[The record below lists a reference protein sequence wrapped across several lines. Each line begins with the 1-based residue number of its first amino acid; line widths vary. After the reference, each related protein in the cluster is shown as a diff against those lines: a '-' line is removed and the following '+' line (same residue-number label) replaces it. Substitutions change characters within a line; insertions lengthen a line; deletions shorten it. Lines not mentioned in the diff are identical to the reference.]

1 MKPGPSLA
9 RKVLPE
15 FISIT
20 SEPLPAVEW
29 LTYICIAQ
37 SWFSSGAEA
46 REAAERWED
55 RFLSLLRDEVS
66 ELNRL
71 GRFSQYSFNSSSEYM
86 LQGACFVEPRDPDD
100 VKEAKTRRAQFSD
113 YTSVLSELTPEE
125 FEAMCVGILELIGV
139 KDPQLTSYSTDEG
152 IDFYGRLQLEEHI
165 LLEDRFPSVQRQLS
179 AWMVGQAKHYK
190 LSQVST
196 FDIRELVGSV
206 ELAKGRAYSS
216 VNSKYP
222 DLEIRVCDPV
232 FYLFFTTG
240 RISSDSWRLVDHSG
254 VVGMDGEMVAAFLAD
269 RGVGTTNEGFDNSLL
284 SDWLAQY
291 Q

>member
-9 RKVLPE
+9 CKMLSE
-15 FISIT
+15 FVSIT
-20 SEPLPAVEW
+20 SEPLPVIEW
-29 LTYICIAQ
+29 LTYICIDQ
-37 SWFSSGAEA
+37 GWFSSNADA
-46 REAAERWED
+46 REAAERWEG
-55 RFLSLLRDEVS
+55 RFLSLLQEELS
-66 ELNRL
+66 ELNRV

-86 LQGACFVEPRDPDD
+86 LQGACFIEPRDPDD
-100 VKEAKTRRAQFSD
+100 IKKAKTRRAQFGD
-113 YTSVLSELTPEE
+113 YALALSELTPEE
-125 FEAMCVGILELIGV
+125 FEAMCVGILDQIGV
-139 KDPQLTSYSTDEG
+139 NEPQLTPYSADEG

-206 ELAKGRAYSS
+206 ELAKGGAYSS
-216 VNSKYP
+216 VDPKYP
-222 DLEIRVCDPV
+222 DLNIKVCDPV

-240 RISSDSWRLVDHSG
+240 RISSNSWRLLDHSG

-269 RGVGTTNEGFDNSLL
+269 RGVGTANEGFDSELFIA
-284 SDWLAQY
+284 WLTQY
-291 Q
+291 R